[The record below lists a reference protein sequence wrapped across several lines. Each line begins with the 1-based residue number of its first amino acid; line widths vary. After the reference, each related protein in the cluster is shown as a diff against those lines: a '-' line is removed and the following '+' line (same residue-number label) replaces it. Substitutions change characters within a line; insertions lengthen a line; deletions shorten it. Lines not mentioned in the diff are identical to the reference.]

1 MISSIIQAV
10 FKNKNSAQYELASK
24 ETTKNLWF
32 A

>member
-1 MISSIIQAV
+1 MISSIIQATFIKIPPNV
-10 FKNKNSAQYELASK
+10 NEQQKK